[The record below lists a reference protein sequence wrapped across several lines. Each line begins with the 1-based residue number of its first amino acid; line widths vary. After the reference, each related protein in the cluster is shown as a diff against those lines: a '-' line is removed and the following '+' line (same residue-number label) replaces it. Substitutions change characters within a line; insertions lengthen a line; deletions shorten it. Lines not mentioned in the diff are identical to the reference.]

1 MISNNHEI
9 LSIKEIYA
17 VEQAAMDNNIP
28 GLQLM
33 ENAGNAVARE
43 TADIVDG
50 RKVVVLCGP
59 GNNGGDG
66 FVAARILKKNGIHV
80 QVATLDNPKKLT
92 GDAEKNF
99 KRWDASVEYTRN
111 IRIEEHRP
119 LIVDALFGSGLNR
132 PLKDETLKIVNKIT
146 SCNLDS
152 IAIDIPSGINGDN
165 GCILGGAIPAIKTV
179 AFLRP
184 KPGHFLYPGK
194 EFCGELT
201 IKDIGIPDSI
211 VEKINPHIFINQPKL
226 WSATNNFLSRHWS
239 DNKYSRGHSIIFG
252 GATMPGAAKLAA
264 KAARR
269 VGSGLATISCSG
281 ESFDRYCGDALGT
294 IIESHAST
302 KDFLRGL
309 ADKRKNAIL
318 IGPGA
323 GLNKKIHEIVLQTL
337 AIPEKSVVLDADA
350 LTIFD
355 RDPKVLF
362 DAIRKPCIL
371 TPHKGEFERL
381 FELKGDRLSS
391 ACNAAIQSNAVI
403 IFKGADTIIASPC
416 GRSAINCNAPPQ
428 LATAGTGDV
437 LAGLAVGIL
446 AQGISPFKAA
456 CAAVW
461 LHSESARRFGDG
473 LIAEDLIETL
483 PSVLNS
489 ISRENK
495 IEMQRTK

>member
-1 MISNNHEI
+1 MISSKYEI
-9 LSIKEIYA
+9 LSTKEIYA
-17 VEQAAMDNNIP
+17 AEKAAMDQNIP

-43 TADIVDG
+43 TAGIVDG

-66 FVAARILKKNGIHV
+66 FVAARILQNNGIHV
-80 QVATLDNPKKLT
+80 QVATLDDPKRLT
-92 GDAEKNF
+92 GDAKKNF
-99 KRWDASVEYTRN
+99 KRWNASVEYTRN
-111 IRIEEHRP
+111 VRIEEHQP
-119 LIVDALFGSGLNR
+119 LIVDALFGSGLSR
-132 PLKDETLKIVNKIT
+132 PLKNEALKIVNEIT
-146 SCNLDS
+146 ARDLDS
-152 IAIDIPSGINGDN
+152 IAIDIPSGINGDT
-165 GCILGGAIPAIKTV
+165 GCILGGAIPAIKTIT
-179 AFLRP
+179 FLRP

-211 VEKINPHIFINQPKL
+211 MGKVNPRIFINHPKL
-226 WSATNNFLSRHWS
+226 WNATTNFLSRHWS

-252 GATMPGAAKLAA
+252 GPTMTGAAKLAA

-269 VGSGLATISCSG
+269 IGSGLATISCAQ

-294 IIESHAST
+294 IIESHTST
-302 KDFLRGL
+302 KNFLRTLG
-309 ADKRKNAIL
+309 DKRKNAVL

-323 GLNKKIHEIVLQTL
+323 GLNKKTHEIVLQTL
-337 AIPEKSVVLDADA
+337 SIREKSVVLDADA
-350 LTIFD
+350 LTVFE

-362 DAIRKPCIL
+362 DSIRNPCIL
-371 TPHKGEFERL
+371 TPHTGEFERL
-381 FELKGDRLSS
+381 FKFKGDRLSS
-391 ACNAAIQSNAVI
+391 ACNAAKQSNAVI

-446 AQGISPFKAA
+446 AQGISPFEAA
-456 CAAVW
+456 CASVW
-461 LHSESARRFGDG
+461 LHSESARCFGDG
-473 LIAEDLIETL
+473 LIAEDLLETL

-489 ISRENK
+489 MRK
-495 IEMQRTK
+495 